1 MLNQF
6 SMCVSTI
13 SILILL
19 GRCSPQTAVTPL
31 VSYNLNTPNKTFK
44 LPAALREISGLSL
57 SHDPHKL
64 AAIQDETGYMYF
76 IDKQSGSV
84 DPNPIFF
91 LENGDFESVEI
102 VGDTAYVAKA
112 KDTIILLKGIS
123 SGRPTIQQIN
133 TSLTKNDNIEGLC
146 YDVKTNSLWL
156 AAKGLQDTGE
166 KVKNVYAFDLKTM
179 QLNPEPVLTLRL
191 EKVASFLSHQTDA
204 RYDKLKSNLQPY
216 QELQLGF
223 SGIAIHPKTGEIYL
237 LSSVNKAMIVMNR
250 QNTIIDMV
258 KLDKNIHAQ
267 PEGICFDNDGKL
279 FISNEGKGDV
289 AKIHVFSPQ

>member
-1 MLNQF
+1 M
-6 SMCVSTI
+6 
-13 SILILL
+13 
-19 GRCSPQTAVTPL
+19 
-31 VSYNLNTPNKTFK
+31 
-44 LPAALREISGLSL
+44 PAALHEISGLSM
-57 SHDPHKL
+57 SNNPQKL
-64 AAIQDETGYMYF
+64 AAIQDETGYMYL

-91 LENGDFESVEI
+91 LENGDFESIEI
-102 VGDTAYVAKA
+102 VGDTAYIAKA
-112 KDTIILLKGIS
+112 KGTIILLKGIS

-133 TSLTKNDNIEGLC
+133 TSLTKKDNIEGLC
-146 YDVKTNSLWL
+146 YDAKTNSLWL

-166 KVKNVYAFDLKTM
+166 KVKNVYAFNLKTM

-191 EKVASFLSHQTDA
+191 EKVAAFLSHQTDA
-204 RYDKLKSNLQPY
+204 RYDKLKSSLQPY

-237 LSSVNKAMIVMNR
+237 LSSINKAMIVMNR

-258 KLDKNIHAQ
+258 QLDKNIHAQ

-279 FISNEGKGDV
+279 FISNEAKGDI